1 MSILTKLKFKRKILK
16 SSNKAILYKFFSD
29 FFFHLY
35 VKMSKNLL
43 AKNIIKKIKKD
54 YKKNAHERY

>member
-1 MSILTKLKFKRKILK
+1 MSVLTKLKFKRKILK

-29 FFFHLY
+29 FFFHIY

-43 AKNIIKKIKKD
+43 AKHYKENKERLQKKCS
-54 YKKNAHERY
+54 